1 MYDYL
6 VHILLDLIGILLIF
20 KWLRI
25 QIREYRSLKNKA
37 DFFQLKRIRF
47 FVLVM
52 VILLI
57 PLIVVN
63 FTNIEDNNHLS
74 DKNIEENNYLYAILI
89 SFLITAVWLIYVVR
103 LDIFNKEKKRNIIIT
118 LLLSIV
124 LTLFTSYPYRF
135 IHSLGFTDSLN
146 VFKSLMYDVFGIG
159 LIEETVKLIPL
170 LIMLKV
176 TKAIDEPY
184 DYILY
189 ASISALGFS
198 FVENAMY
205 LNNFGLQIINAR
217 ALFSTVAHMTFSSMI
232 AYGLFLVRFKH
243 TRYPPVLVISVFFF
257 FAIFSHGFYDFWL
270 INPVVVNFRGLT
282 TVFFLITIHIWFS
295 IKNNTMNTSNYYD
308 VAKTMNNDGLKI
320 YLIIG
325 LLSIFMVSYIY
336 VAFKANSDEANRFF
350 MQSVV
355 VYGYII
361 FYLIATLTKY
371 NLVKG
376 LLKPFKFTLHF
387 LIPKIK
393 K

>member
-6 VHILLDLIGILLIF
+6 VHILLDLVGIILIF
-20 KWLRI
+20 KWMRI
-25 QIREYRSLKNKA
+25 QIREYRTLENKA
-37 DFFQLKRIRF
+37 EFFKFKRIRF
-47 FVLVM
+47 FVLVI

-57 PLIVVN
+57 PIMVIN
-63 FTNIEDNNHLS
+63 FTPIENNNHLT

-89 SFLITAVWLIYVVR
+89 SFMITAVWLIYVVR

-118 LLLSIV
+118 LLLSIL
-124 LTLFTSYPYRF
+124 LTLFTDYPYAL
-135 IHSLGFTDSLN
+135 IHELGFNDSLN
-146 VFKSLMYDVFGIG
+146 PLKSLLYDVFGIG

-176 TKAIDEPY
+176 TRAVDEPY

-205 LNNFGLQIINAR
+205 LNNFGLYIINSR
-217 ALFSTVAHMTFSSMI
+217 ALYATVAHMTFSSMI
-232 AYGLFLVRFKH
+232 AYGLFLVKFKH
-243 TRYPPVLVISVFFF
+243 TKYPPVLVISLFFL

-270 INPVVVNFRGLT
+270 INPVVTKFSGLT
-282 TVFFLITIHIWFS
+282 TLFFLITIHIWFS
-295 IKNNTMNTSNYYD
+295 IKNNTMNTSNYFD
-308 VAKTMNNDGLKI
+308 VTKTINNDGLKI
-320 YLIIG
+320 YLIIS
-325 LLSIFMVSYIY
+325 LLSIFMLSYIY
-336 VAFKANSDEANRFF
+336 VAFKANSEDANRFF